1 MSSVQSAT
9 TRPHGLASTPPRAD
23 CHRGRVRRHHANRA
37 PLPLH
42 ERFDIA
48 NAPPSRAPQR
58 GRAACEPAQTSR
70 NVGHAHHVTVTCM
83 NHRLRVAAVP
93 AVRLN
98 DLAGDSTRSS
108 TRTST
113 ASALVRCRRVW
124 SVRRALVRV
133 HTRRAEC
140 RRRRRQQRH
149 DRRSQRPRRRAG
161 WGSRAPVTTNTSVGA
176 GSRRTHCGTVTSSP
190 ASRSNST
197 ATRSPHRAT
206 AALTTLPAQPRRG
219 YANQR
224 FEQSSRSAQTCPL
237 RPQRNQL
244 SLPAVTLVAEARRR
258 RRPEPHDSDV
268 RVSCRRGSRPRGQVA
283 VTAVSL
289 WISLGVSAAV

>member
-1 MSSVQSAT
+1 M
-9 TRPHGLASTPPRAD
+9 PHRLASRPPRAD

-37 PLPLH
+37 PSPLH

-48 NAPPSRAPQR
+48 NAPPSRTPQR

-98 DLAGDSTRSS
+98 DSAGASTRTS

-124 SVRRALVRV
+124 SVRRALVRARV
-133 HTRRAEC
+133 TRAER

-149 DRRSQRPRRRAG
+149 DRRSQRPRRRTDCGISCAG
-161 WGSRAPVTTNTSVGA
+161 NYEHV
-176 GSRRTHCGTVTSSP
+176 
-190 ASRSNST
+190 
-197 ATRSPHRAT
+197 
-206 AALTTLPAQPRRG
+206 RRG
-219 YANQR
+219 GIASHTLR
-224 FEQSSRSAQTCPL
+224 HRDVVARVALEQHRDPITASSHSSVDHAPSATSPRL
-237 RPQRNQL
+237 RE
-244 SLPAVTLVAEARRR
+244 STL
-258 RRPEPHDSDV
+258 
-268 RVSCRRGSRPRGQVA
+268 
-283 VTAVSL
+283 
-289 WISLGVSAAV
+289 